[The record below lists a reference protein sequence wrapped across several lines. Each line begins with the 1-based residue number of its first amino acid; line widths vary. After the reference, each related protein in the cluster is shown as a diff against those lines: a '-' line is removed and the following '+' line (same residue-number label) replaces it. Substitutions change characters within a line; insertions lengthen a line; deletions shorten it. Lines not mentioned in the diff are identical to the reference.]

1 MTDPI
6 VTSAIENA
14 LNNVLGTQGQDAGFL
29 RDNVHFYVAE
39 QVNEIGKDE
48 PDEQKRNIL
57 VQGFQV
63 QFRKRL
69 TQEISQ
75 NEGTIIADH
84 LRLVL
89 KILGEP
95 RIARLEPR
103 VDAEA
108 VQHNGVWYVAFRT
121 PGAPTDLCSAQ
132 QARDRAQSLQDR
144 GHPGLAEQIR
154 NVAADVEQR
163 NAKLST

>member
-103 VDAEA
+103 VD
-108 VQHNGVWYVAFRT
+108 
-121 PGAPTDLCSAQ
+121 
-132 QARDRAQSLQDR
+132 
-144 GHPGLAEQIR
+144 
-154 NVAADVEQR
+154 
-163 NAKLST
+163 